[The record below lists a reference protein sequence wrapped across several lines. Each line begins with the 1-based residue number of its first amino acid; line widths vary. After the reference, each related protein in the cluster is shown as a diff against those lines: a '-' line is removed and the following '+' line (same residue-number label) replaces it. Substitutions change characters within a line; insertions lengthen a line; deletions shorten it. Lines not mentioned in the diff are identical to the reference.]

1 MRVETSGELR
11 RLDLAPL
18 IELLPPLWDEWANL
32 QFDRQGALVNPRS
45 GVAVDGLELL
55 SGRHRQNGAVYR
67 ATISTPKLEVPEA
80 RQAEFAKE
88 ADKLSRRRA
97 SQEQWAEHLDR
108 KRAASV
114 QVGVDHEH
122 VRATLIEDSSRALA
136 FSAAAEGKAW
146 TLDIEVLRQRL
157 PRIKLDGR
165 IDLTAT
171 LKSEGSPGCIA
182 ALFGGTGRGTAD
194 IDLEQL
200 DNGGKLVDAEG
211 RANRLRGDARIEVR
225 PSLSRWKVEGCVGVR
240 ARGLARPLLWFG
252 GGRLRRGME
261 RSYSEAWASSDQAVN
276 ELAAGLEE
284 LRTSI
289 TVEGGAAPFVHRALW
304 DDDFDG
310 GLDRLRID
318 RKRP

>member
-11 RLDLAPL
+11 RLDLSPL

-32 QFDRQGALVNPRS
+32 QFDRKGALVNPMS
-45 GVAVDGLELL
+45 SVTVDGLALV
-55 SGRHRQNGAVYR
+55 SGRHRQKGAVYR
-67 ATISTPKLEVPEA
+67 ATISTPKLELPET

-97 SQEQWAEHLDR
+97 SQEQWAEHLER
-108 KRAASV
+108 KRAASE

-122 VRATLIEDSSRALA
+122 VRATLTEDSSRALA
-136 FSAAAEGKAW
+136 FTAAAEGKAW
-146 TLDIEVLRQRL
+146 TLDVEVLRQRL
-157 PRIKLDGR
+157 PRIKLEGR

-171 LKSEGSPGCIA
+171 FKAEGTPGCLA
-182 ALFGGTGRGTAD
+182 ALFGGSGRGTAD
-194 IDLEQL
+194 VDLARL
-200 DNGGKLVDAEG
+200 DNGGRLVEAEG
-211 RANRLRGDARIEVR
+211 RANRLRGDARIDVH
-225 PSLSRWKVEGCVGVR
+225 PSLSRWKVEGRLGVR

-261 RSYSEAWASSDQAVN
+261 RSYSEAWASSEEAVN

-284 LRTSI
+284 LRRSI
-289 TVEGGAAPFVHRALW
+289 TAEGGAAPFVHRALW

-310 GLDRLRID
+310 GLDQLRID
-318 RKRP
+318 RKKP